1 MKKGLFLRMLAL
13 AGVSTV
19 QAQRFTDDLKRGL
32 VAVPTG
38 SSGNSTT
45 NFVSWRKLADEYY
58 DVTYNLYKDGK
69 KVASGLNV
77 TCYNDGSNAYP
88 TTYYKV
94 AAVVNGVEQAKCDS
108 VTPWTQDVYKL
119 GDHRFCTGYIDI
131 PLDTVYDRAGNDVT
145 VNYEANDA
153 EVADLDGDGE
163 MEIIIK
169 RLNTVDASISEKYGE
184 MYSVKSKEFVVL
196 DAYDVN
202 WQTGKA
208 SKKQHSMKKLAYI
221 VPSITVF
228 KMKPS
233 VILAGSIEEVQ
244 NPDEVGVGNDTETEG
259 IIEGNAR
266 RRKFWD
272 EEDEEELY

>member
-1 MKKGLFLRMLAL
+1 MKKGLFLLMLAL

-38 SSGNSTT
+38 SSGNSST

-58 DVTYNLYKDGK
+58 DVTYNLYKDGQ
-69 KVASGLNV
+69 KVASELNV

-88 TTYYKV
+88 TTYYQV

-108 VTPWTQDVYKL
+108 VT
-119 GDHRFCTGYIDI
+119 
-131 PLDTVYDRAGNDVT
+131 
-145 VNYEANDA
+145 
-153 EVADLDGDGE
+153 
-163 MEIIIK
+163 
-169 RLNTVDASISEKYGE
+169 
-184 MYSVKSKEFVVL
+184 
-196 DAYDVN
+196 
-202 WQTGKA
+202 
-208 SKKQHSMKKLAYI
+208 
-221 VPSITVF
+221 PSITVF